1 MNKKFRF
8 LSLIMLIGVLLLAA
22 CSDDGSSEGDSGKKG
37 DTGKKDDK
45 VTIKYWSMW
54 NTGEPQQV
62 VLQGIIDAY
71 EKENENVTIDVQWM
85 GRQVMSDVRNASLGG
100 DAPDLTEQSGAEVT
114 GTLLKNDLAEP
125 LDDLLSMEIPNE
137 GTKFEDVFL
146 DDVLSFYKQDDK
158 TYLIPYEII
167 SSGFH
172 YDEKLFEE
180 KGLEAPKT
188 WDEFIAV
195 GEKLKE
201 EGLAP
206 LALDGNIDF
215 YNAYYYYWLT
225 ERIMGPEALLKAA
238 GDETGETWSS
248 EPGYLEAA
256 KKLQEL
262 VDKDFFAKGYE
273 GSQYPAAQTSWA
285 KGDAGMILNGSWLS
299 SETGEYSSDDFAY
312 RSFPFPQMD
321 GGEANNDQAELYLI
335 GWVAPEG
342 SNVEAVKD
350 FLAFAMQKEYQE
362 GIVTDTGNIST
373 RADLEAPAE
382 LTDFREMIVNASSY
396 HPEYDGLQ
404 AEHPE
409 WWKTVFLPLD
419 DQLTFGQITAEEFIA
434 ELEKQTKDYWGKQ

>member
-8 LSLIMLIGVLLLAA
+8 LSLVMLIGILLLTA
-22 CSDDGSSEGDSGKKG
+22 CSDGGSSTGDSDGKENKG
-37 DTGKKDDK
+37 SKDDK

-85 GRQVMSDVRNASLGG
+85 GRQVMSDVRNAALGG

-125 LDDLLSMEIPNE
+125 LDGLLSMEIPNE
-137 GTKFEDVFL
+137 GTKFEDVFI
-146 DDVLSFYKQDDK
+146 DDVLSFYQQEGK

-172 YDEKLFEE
+172 YNEKLFSE
-180 KGLEAPKT
+180 KGIEPPKT
-188 WDEFIAV
+188 WDEFIEV
-195 GEKLKE
+195 GEKIKG
-201 EGLAP
+201 EGIAP
-206 LALDGNIDF
+206 LAQDGNIDF
-215 YNAYYYYWLT
+215 YNAYYFYWLT
-225 ERIMGPEALLKAA
+225 ERMMGPEALLKAA
-238 GDETGETWSS
+238 SDETGKTWS
-248 EPGYLEAA
+248 EAGYLDAA
-256 KKLQEL
+256 KKVQEL
-262 VDKDFFAKGYE
+262 VDKGFFADGYE

-299 SETGEYSSDDFAY
+299 SETSEYTSDDFEY
-312 RSFPFPQMD
+312 STFPFPEID
-321 GGEANNDQAELYLI
+321 GAAGSYDQAELYLI
-335 GWVAPEG
+335 GWVAPKG
-342 SNVEAVKD
+342 SNVEAVQD
-350 FLAFAMQKEYQE
+350 FLAFAMQKGYQE

-373 RADLEAPAE
+373 REDLEAPEA
-382 LTDFREMIVNASSY
+382 LTNFREIIVSASTY

-404 AEHPE
+404 AEYPE

-419 DQLTFGQITAEEFIA
+419 DQLIFGQISAEEFIK
-434 ELEKQTKDYWGKQ
+434 ELEKQTKDYWDKQ